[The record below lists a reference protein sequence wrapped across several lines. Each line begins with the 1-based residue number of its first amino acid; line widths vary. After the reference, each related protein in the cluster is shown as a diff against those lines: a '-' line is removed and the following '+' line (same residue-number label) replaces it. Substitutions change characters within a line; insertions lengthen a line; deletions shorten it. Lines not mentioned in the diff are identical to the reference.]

1 MNRIS
6 HPHSK
11 CIMKFAV
18 LVAIFMLCTVSAVF
32 STWKTIITTK
42 DEPGEP
48 MVVTGRVLAPDGK
61 TPAEGIRVHV
71 YHTDAKGY
79 YNPGT
84 TSSQKPRL
92 NGTMVTNEEG
102 RYEYRTVRPSSY
114 PQSRNP
120 AHVHYVIS
128 RKGYAEQYDELEF
141 EGDPFLTEEAIE
153 KSRKLGT
160 FGVIQKLQRDV
171 DGIWRTVKDIR
182 LKK

>member
-1 MNRIS
+1 MQIQL
-6 HPHSK
+6 
-11 CIMKFAV
+11 ILALLF
-18 LVAIFMLCTVSAVF
+18 VF
-32 STWKTIITTK
+32 GSWKTVITSK
-42 DEPGEP
+42 DEPGEA
-48 MVVTGRVLAPDGK
+48 MIVTGQVFAPDGK
-61 TPAEGIRVHV
+61 TPLEGIRVHV

-92 NGTMVTNEEG
+92 NGTMMTNEEG
-102 RYEYRTVRPSSY
+102 RYEYRTIRPASY

-128 RKGYAEQYDELEF
+128 GKGYSEQFDELEF
-141 EGDPFLTEEAIE
+141 EEDPFLTEEMME

-160 FGVIQKLQRDV
+160 FGVIQKLHRDV
-171 DGIWRTVKDIR
+171 DGIWRTAKDIK

>member
-1 MNRIS
+1 M
-6 HPHSK
+6 
-11 CIMKFAV
+11 
-18 LVAIFMLCTVSAVF
+18 
-32 STWKTIITTK
+32 KTILLSTALVLGMLSATFSPWRIVITTK
-42 DEPGEP
+42 DEPGESLI
-48 MVVTGRVLAPDGK
+48 VTGRVFAPDGK
-61 TPAEGIRVHV
+61 TPVEGIRVHV

-92 NGTMVTNEEG
+92 NGTMLTNEEG
-102 RYEYRTVRPSSY
+102 RYEYRTIRPASY

-128 RKGYAEQYDELEF
+128 GKGDSEQYDELEF
-141 EGDPFLTEEAIE
+141 EGDPFLTEEVIE

>member
-1 MNRIS
+1 
-6 HPHSK
+6 
-11 CIMKFAV
+11 MKSIAI
-18 LVAIFMLCTVSAVF
+18 VATLMLSAVSAVF
-32 STWKTIITTK
+32 SPWKIVITSK
-42 DEPGEP
+42 DETGES
-48 MVVTGRVLAPDGK
+48 MIATGRVFAPDGK
-61 TPAEGIRVHV
+61 TPVEGIRVHV

-92 NGTMVTNEEG
+92 NGTMLTNEEG
-102 RYEYRTVRPSSY
+102 RYEYRTIRPASY

-120 AHVHYVIS
+120 AHIHYVIS
-128 RKGYAEQYDELEF
+128 GKGYSEQYDELEF
-141 EGDPFLTEEAIE
+141 EGDPFLTEEVIE